1 MEDLRDASKVD
12 DDTFKRLLSLS
23 IKQILR
29 TEREKLRSSEMKVP
43 AKNVYAGLSNMLLEA
58 AKTDASAATFSA
70 QLEDSG
76 LSSARVKLVAET
88 FAANKEKFQTLLA
101 SIGFKFPKVVG
112 VDWRLDYELRSSTTG
127 KLSSHRY
134 FVKLRTLDSSGNDDD
149 FDFTCSYEQV
159 KDLLAKVED
168 AKKQLE
174 RAMKGMR

>member
-1 MEDLRDASKVD
+1 MWGLFGSIAH
-12 DDTFKRLLSLS
+12 LLVLH
-23 IKQILR
+23 LP
-29 TEREKLRSSEMKVP
+29 TYP
-43 AKNVYAGLSNMLLEA
+43 
-58 AKTDASAATFSA
+58 
-70 QLEDSG
+70 
-76 LSSARVKLVAET
+76 
-88 FAANKEKFQTLLA
+88 
-101 SIGFKFPKVVG
+101 GFKFPKVVG